1 MRNYV
6 RKPENAKML
15 RPDAVD
21 VLVDLARDPKFE
33 KVKPVLGQALKMMQK
48 VPEMDQRIKLRAATD
63 LLV

>member
-1 MRNYV
+1 M

-48 VPEMDQRIKLRAATD
+48 VPEMDQRIKLRAAAD

>member
-1 MRNYV
+1 M